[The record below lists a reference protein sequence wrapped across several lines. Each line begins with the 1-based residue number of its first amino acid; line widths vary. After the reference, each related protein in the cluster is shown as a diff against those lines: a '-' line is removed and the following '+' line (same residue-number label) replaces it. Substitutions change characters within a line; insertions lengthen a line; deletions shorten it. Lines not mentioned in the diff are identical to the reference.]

1 MLINFQE
8 SSAVDSSP
16 NKKLVNIRMYTLRV
30 KKTVPLFTAYNFR
43 NIVPNLAQ
51 ITFSSCWTSCHN
63 FYESTLENSGAIWRI

>member
-30 KKTVPLFTAYNFR
+30 KKTVPLFYG
-43 NIVPNLAQ
+43 L
-51 ITFSSCWTSCHN
+51 
-63 FYESTLENSGAIWRI
+63 